1 MAPNIFI
8 PHIHEDDAQIEAM
21 KSLLHDRGFDVRD
34 SSIDTSNPNRATDIA
49 YIRREIL
56 KPAIDWCGV
65 VVVLIS
71 PDTRNSEHVDWEI
84 RYAQEHD
91 KRIVGV
97 WTHGS
102 AECDIPEAL
111 QDYAQAIVGWNG
123 DRIVGAISGE
133 IDDWEQPDGD
143 RVPERVIQRI
153 RCQTA

>member
-8 PHIHEDDAQIEAM
+8 PHIHEDDIQIEAM
-21 KSLLHDRGFDVRD
+21 KSLLRERGFDVRD
-34 SSIDTSNPNRATDIA
+34 SSIDSSNPNRATDIA

-97 WTHGS
+97 WTRGS

-133 IDDWEQPDGD
+133 IDDWEKPDGD
-143 RVPERVIQRI
+143 RVPERVIRRI